1 MKKHVLIIEDDHNL
15 ADTLEDILIMDDYEV
30 TVTHSGHNGLET
42 ALQTHPDLIIL
53 DIKMPDMNGYQ
64 VYERLQAD
72 AWGKQAKVLVLTASE
87 SLENIAKNINL
98 PRNYVLFKPE
108 VSVEALREIVAT
120 RITD

>member
-15 ADTLEDILIMDDYEV
+15 ADTLEDILIMDVYEV

>member
-30 TVTHSGHNGLET
+30 TVTHSGQNGLET

-53 DIKMPDMNGYQ
+53 DVKMPDMNGYQ

>member
-1 MKKHVLIIEDDHNL
+1 
-15 ADTLEDILIMDDYEV
+15 MDDYEV

>member
-1 MKKHVLIIEDDHNL
+1 MQLNVNRELLLESLSSVASAVERRNPMAVLAN
-15 ADTLEDILIMDDYEV
+15 
-30 TVTHSGHNGLET
+30 
-42 ALQTHPDLIIL
+42 
-53 DIKMPDMNGYQ
+53 IKFELSRDQ
-64 VYERLQAD
+64 
-72 AWGKQAKVLVLTASE
+72 LVLTASE